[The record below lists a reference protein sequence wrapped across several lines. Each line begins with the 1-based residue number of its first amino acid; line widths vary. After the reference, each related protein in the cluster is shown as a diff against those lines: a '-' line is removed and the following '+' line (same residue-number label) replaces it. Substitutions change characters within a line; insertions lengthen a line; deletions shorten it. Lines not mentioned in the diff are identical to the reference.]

1 MVALYDWILSN
12 TNTEHVFLA
21 DDWFGFHAVSTA
33 GRKNVAT
40 YAGYTS
46 PYVEFESREAD
57 RLRLYALLREH
68 DAAGFLEL
76 ARDYDLDYV
85 VEADA
90 ALPEYRFEF
99 EGVTTLGLAMEASG
113 IRL

>member
-12 TNTEHVFLA
+12 TNTEHVFLV
-21 DDWFGFHAVSTA
+21 DFHAVSTA